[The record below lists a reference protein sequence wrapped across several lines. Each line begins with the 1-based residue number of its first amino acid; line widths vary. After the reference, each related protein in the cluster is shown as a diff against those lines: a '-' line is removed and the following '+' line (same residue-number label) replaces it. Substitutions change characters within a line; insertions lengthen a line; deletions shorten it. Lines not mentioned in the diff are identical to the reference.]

1 MTLLFLRHLL
11 GLLLTLSVAQSV
23 AGWKLSDYLA
33 GHVLRPV
40 LIRLVE
46 YALDAEVL
54 LSRMELSSS
63 RLTIAQLA
71 ISRPEA
77 FTVSIAEVDIRFS
90 LSGLWLRRIDAIRL
104 QQPRVELAGLLPP
117 SGEGSSGFPAS
128 PPFEIALLRISDGAL
143 ALNLGD
149 QRWELGDLR
158 LDLHGTHRPR
168 FEASARLGSEPG
180 LSLFLSGEGSWEEH
194 PALTISRFNWDGTPL
209 LDAPLRFQLDSAGAS
224 IAGRARLPELNRAE
238 LERVAKTLA
247 LPLNLP
253 EGFDFT
259 AVNPELAV
267 ALQPGGLEVHMLIP
281 AADVRQDRQKLTFEA
296 LSLTLRRQQDRTW
309 QGEGR
314 FTLEQQA
321 HTTFTAR
328 YDADTLSGGFDCIL
342 TNSGALL
349 GRFDPELRRQVTGGG
364 VLDGKFSWSPEQI
377 AVQANFTGRPLPG
390 LDDAY
395 LLDIAPLQLW
405 VSLQGPP
412 DRLKSEARLLLNKRP
427 LFSLTGTL
435 RHWRWRLEPFA
446 VADLARITGAG
457 RIPES
462 LQKLHGVAGDGE
474 LRLPPEGGV
483 SGLFDLKAT
492 AFAVTTLEAEALFAS
507 GEFRHNPNG
516 TEIRDLRFAGR
527 LRAPDLGSGRLSG
540 TADIHLNPKQ
550 TRVRLTSLECNALEL
565 LSSDGLSGL
574 SGGKIGVRGEIRH
587 QKGESTVD
595 LDLDG
600 KLAVGE
606 VLHGAFYANLSAHEA
621 LLKLAGRA
629 DWAAKS
635 LKARELSLRIP
646 GLARVQLVGLVTPEL
661 QELNGTLESE
671 PLASAFERYLR
682 TPLMDSDS
690 PFKELTLDGRL
701 GAGLMLRRTPEGF
714 SLAGH
719 LEPRA
724 LALALPGSQ
733 LEIAG
738 LNGRIP
744 LLYQQG
750 ALLPETET
758 RTGRLDFAR
767 FDLGPLHLE
776 KGALPLHA
784 TPNRLTVTT
793 FPQGQ
798 LAGGR
803 MHLADLRAALDAGGP
818 TLAARIRFEE
828 IDLAQLSRELDWA
841 PLAGR
846 LNADL
851 GEIRYTD
858 KTLSSAGMIHAE
870 LFGGI
875 LDIAKIRL
883 HDPLSRYRTLY
894 GDIEFA
900 GIDLEQL
907 TQTFEFGEM
916 NGILDGH
923 IHDLRLFGS
932 TPSHFNAELSTR
944 EEGRRNISVKALKNL
959 SILSQGA
966 LSEALSQ
973 GIYRFI
979 DFYRY
984 QKLGI
989 HCTLNNDSFQL
1000 RGTAREGEDSYL
1012 VYGGLLPP
1020 KIDIIAPERV
1030 ISFKEML
1037 KRMSRLDRT
1046 AR

>member
-23 AGWKLSDYLA
+23 AGWKLTDYLA
-33 GHVLRPV
+33 GHVLRPTLV
-40 LIRLVE
+40 RLVE
-46 YALDAEVL
+46 YALDAEVRL
-54 LSRMELSSS
+54 ARMELSSS
-63 RLTIAQLA
+63 RLTVAQLA
-71 ISRPEA
+71 ITRAEA
-77 FTVSIAEVDIRFS
+77 FTINVAEVDIRFS

-104 QQPRVELAGLLPP
+104 QQPRVELAGLLLP
-117 SGEGSSGFPAS
+117 SDGSSSGFPTS
-128 PPFEIALLRISDGAL
+128 PPFEIALLRINDGAL
-143 ALNLGD
+143 TVNLED

-168 FEASARLGSEPG
+168 FEASAQLGGEPG
-180 LSLFLSGEGSWEEH
+180 FPLLLAGEGSWEEH
-194 PALTISRFNWDGTPL
+194 PALTISRFDWDGIPL

-224 IAGRARLPELNRAE
+224 VSGRARLPRLNRAE

-247 LPLNLP
+247 FPLNLP
-253 EGFDFT
+253 DGFDFS

-267 ALQPGGLEVHMLIP
+267 TLQPGGLEVRMAIP
-281 AADVRQDRQKLTFEA
+281 AADVRRDRQKLTFEA
-296 LSLTLRRQQDRTW
+296 FSLSLRRQKDRTW
-309 QGEGR
+309 RGEGR
-314 FTLEQQA
+314 FTLEQRA

-342 TNSGALL
+342 TDSGALL
-349 GRFDPELRRQVTGGG
+349 GRFDPELRRRVIGGG
-364 VLDGKFSWSPEQI
+364 VLDGKFSWSPEQL
-377 AVQANFTGRPLPG
+377 AVQANFTGRPVPG

-405 VSLQGPP
+405 LSLQGPP
-412 DRLKSEARLLLNKRP
+412 DRLKSEARLLLDKRP
-427 LFSLTGTL
+427 LFSLAGTL
-435 RHWRWRLEPFA
+435 SHWRWRLEPVA
-446 VADLARITGAG
+446 LADLAPLTGAG
-457 RIPES
+457 RIPEYLRE
-462 LQKLHGVAGDGE
+462 LQGVAGAGE
-474 LRLPPEGGV
+474 LSFPAEGGA

-492 AFAVTTLEAEALFAS
+492 TFAASGLEAEALFAS
-507 GEFRHNPNG
+507 GEFRHSPTG
-516 TEIRDLRFAGR
+516 TDIRDLRFAGR
-527 LRAPDLGSGRLSG
+527 LHAPEFGSGRLSG
-540 TADIHLNPKQ
+540 MADIHLNPKQ
-550 TRVRLTSLECNALEL
+550 TRVRLTNLECAALEL
-565 LSSDGLSGL
+565 LSADGLSGL

-587 QKGESTVD
+587 QHGESAVD

-600 KLAVGE
+600 NLAVGE
-606 VLHGAFYANLSAHEA
+606 VLHGTFYANLSPHEG

-629 DWAAKS
+629 DWAERSLTAK
-635 LKARELSLRIP
+635 ELSLHIP
-646 GLARVQLVGLVTPEL
+646 ELARVRLAGLVTPDR
-661 QELNGTLESE
+661 QELSGTLESA
-671 PLASAFERYLR
+671 PLSAAFERYLR
-682 TPLMDSDS
+682 APLTEGDS

-701 GAGLMLRRTPEGF
+701 DAGLLLHRTPKGF

-719 LEPRA
+719 LEPRG
-724 LALALPGSQ
+724 LALALPESQ

-744 LLYQQG
+744 LLYQRG
-750 ALLPETET
+750 DLPAETET
-758 RTGRLDFAR
+758 RSGRLDFAR
-767 FDLGPLHLE
+767 FVLGPLQLE
-776 KGALPLHA
+776 SGALPLHA
-784 TPNRLTVTT
+784 APNRLTVAT

-798 LAGGR
+798 VAGGR
-803 MHLADLRAALDAGGP
+803 MHLADLRAAFEGNGP

-841 PLAGR
+841 PLSGR

-851 GEIRYTD
+851 GEIRYAD
-858 KTLSSAGMIHAE
+858 KTLSSAGTIHAE
-870 LFGGI
+870 LFGGT
-875 LDIAKIRL
+875 LDITKISLR
-883 HDPLSRYRTLY
+883 DPLSRYRTIH
-894 GDIEFA
+894 GDVEFA
-900 GIDLEQL
+900 GIDLGRL

-923 IHDLRLFGS
+923 IRDLRLFGT
-932 TPSHFNAELSTR
+932 TPSHFSAQLSTR
-944 EEGRRNISVKALKNL
+944 EDGRRNISVKALKNL

-984 QKLGI
+984 QKIGI
-989 HCTLNNDSFQL
+989 DCTLGNDSFRL

-1020 KIDIIAPERV
+1020 KIDIIAPERA

-1037 KRMSRLDRT
+1037 KRISRLDRA